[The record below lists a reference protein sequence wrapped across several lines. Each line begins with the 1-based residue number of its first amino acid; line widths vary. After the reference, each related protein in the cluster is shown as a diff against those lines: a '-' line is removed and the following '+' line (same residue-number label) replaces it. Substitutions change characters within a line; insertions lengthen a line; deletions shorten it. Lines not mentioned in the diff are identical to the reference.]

1 MKEQNQEEYDD
12 TLYPLTDIFEKV
24 TESNYLQYLKI
35 ANIQYDFL
43 VNNKSSNGYHF
54 VNWRVNYGNLHDFV
68 IENSKLGVD
77 IFTFLKYYEESAPIL
92 YNKLGL
98 EY

>member
-1 MKEQNQEEYDD
+1 MNNCINEEYDD
-12 TLYPLTDIFEKV
+12 TLYPLTDKFEKV
-24 TESNYLQYLKI
+24 NEINYLEYAQV
-35 ANIQYDFL
+35 ANIQYHYL
-43 VNNKSSNGYHF
+43 VNNINSNGYHF

-77 IFTFLKYYEESAPIL
+77 ISTFLKYYEESAPIL